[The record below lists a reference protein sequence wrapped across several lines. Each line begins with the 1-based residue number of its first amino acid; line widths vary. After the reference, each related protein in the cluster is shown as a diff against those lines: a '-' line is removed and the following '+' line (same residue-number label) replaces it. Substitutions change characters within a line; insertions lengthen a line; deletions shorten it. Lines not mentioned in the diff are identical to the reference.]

1 MEVVLVDPRILK
13 PHPEYHKAH
22 TELPSTDPRYEFIKM
37 SVQAMGIETA
47 LHVQT
52 GTNIIL
58 AGHLRQRIALELDL
72 KEVPVVYYDVD
83 DNKARYMMVIDNYQR
98 IDASKDVDAWTK
110 VLEMTKSR
118 RERREAGNENNEH
131 Q

>member
-1 MEVVLVDPRILK
+1 MKVVLVDPRILK

-22 TELPSTDPRYEFIKM
+22 TELPSTDPLYQFIKE
-37 SVQAMGIETA
+37 SVEEFGIKDA
-47 LHVQT
+47 LHVQR
-52 GTNIIL
+52 GTDVII
-58 AGHLRQRIALELDL
+58 AGHLRRRIALELNL
-72 KEVPVVYYDVD
+72 SEVPVVYYDVD

>member
-1 MEVVLVDPRILK
+1 MEVVLIDPRILK

-83 DNKARYMMVIDNYQR
+83 DNEARYMMVVDNLLR
-98 IDASKDVDAWTK
+98 KDVSNEPLPWDAMHKLLKASTGN
-110 VLEMTKSR
+110 
-118 RERREAGNENNEH
+118 REEDGE
-131 Q
+131 